1 MAQITIEVPDVLAK
15 RLASVQ
21 DRLPDMLAR
30 ELDHPPPLSNEVYRY
45 ILAFLATSPSP
56 QAILDFRLT
65 PAMQERASELLE
77 KNRSDQ
83 LTPTESAELDEY
95 VHINDLVSLLKARA
109 LKTYSLT
116 RNSKVPHYSLL
127 AC

>member
-30 ELDHPPPLSNEVYRY
+30 ELEQPPPLSNEVYRY

-56 QAILDFRLT
+56 QAILDFRLA

-83 LTPTESAELDEY
+83 LTPMESAELDEY

-109 LKTYSLT
+109 LKTVQSH
-116 RNSKVPHYSLL
+116 S
-127 AC
+127 